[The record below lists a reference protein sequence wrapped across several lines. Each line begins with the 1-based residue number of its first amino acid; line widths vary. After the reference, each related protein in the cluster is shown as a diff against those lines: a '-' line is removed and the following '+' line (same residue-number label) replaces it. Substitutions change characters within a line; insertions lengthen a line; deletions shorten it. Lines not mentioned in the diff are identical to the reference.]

1 MEWDSRLN
9 VIWLVNSIQLANGII
24 YLSLGMAECN
34 SMTLFM
40 QGISPNLLIFAIMTS
55 RLKHF
60 QMNTLILQ
68 HHSSLLIVLQI
79 KKRVKHS
86 IIQLLLIA

>member
-40 QGISPNLLIFAIMTS
+40 RDIIPNLLISVNMAC
-55 RLKHF
+55 
-60 QMNTLILQ
+60 
-68 HHSSLLIVLQI
+68 SLFRDL
-79 KKRVKHS
+79 
-86 IIQLLLIA
+86 

>member
-34 SMTLFM
+34 NVYEGYYSQFTDFYKYDM
-40 QGISPNLLIFAIMTS
+40 QPFQRFSIIAELSTASFLAS
-55 RLKHF
+55 RLAVR
-60 QMNTLILQ
+60 N
-68 HHSSLLIVLQI
+68 
-79 KKRVKHS
+79 
-86 IIQLLLIA
+86 